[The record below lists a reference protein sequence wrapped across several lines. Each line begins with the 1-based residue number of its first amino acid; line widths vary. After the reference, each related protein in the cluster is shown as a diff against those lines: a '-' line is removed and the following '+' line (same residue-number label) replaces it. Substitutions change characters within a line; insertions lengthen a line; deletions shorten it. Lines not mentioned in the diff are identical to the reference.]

1 MTLSFLITYHNEG
14 VWLTECL
21 RSVIGQLRADD
32 EVIVYDDA
40 SDDPATDHLV
50 DDARVRSIRGAANVG
65 PARARNELLRASKG
79 THIHFHDADD
89 LCVEK
94 WRAGVERA
102 AVANV
107 DVVFTDVQSFD
118 EHGKR
123 WPHVMD
129 VAQLGKSG
137 DLLAFALRGGLLA
150 PAGTYRREVVE
161 QIGGYRADLWQSED
175 YDFHIR
181 LALARPTW
189 KVVPD
194 DLVLIR
200 RHAEQRSRD
209 KVDVWRC
216 AVDSLEGNADRFPAS
231 VYPHVAR
238 AATRAG
244 SELFAASAEA
254 AAERAFR
261 LAERFGGPKYER
273 AVMQTLTGM
282 VGALSAE
289 KIAAAYR
296 KLLPA
301 PFRVRMQ
308 RTAR

>member
-1 MTLSFLITYHNEG
+1 MKLSFLVTYHDEG
-14 VWLTECL
+14 AWLTECL
-21 RSVIGQLRADD
+21 RSVIGQLHADD
-32 EVIVYDDA
+32 EVIVYDDT
-40 SDDPATDHLV
+40 SDDPAVAHLV
-50 DDARVRSIRGAANVG
+50 DDTRVKAIRGATNIG
-65 PARARNELLRASKG
+65 PARARNELLRASTG

-89 LCVEK
+89 ICAEG
-94 WRAGVERA
+94 WREQVGRVA
-102 AVANV
+102 ADV
-107 DVVFTDVQSFD
+107 DIVFTDVQSFD
-118 EHGKR
+118 EDGTR

-129 VAQLGKSG
+129 VQRLATSG

-161 QIGGYRADLWQSED
+161 RVGGYRADLWQSED

-181 LALARPTW
+181 LALAHPTW

-200 RHAEQRSRD
+200 RHAEQRSRH
-209 KVDVWRC
+209 KLEVWRC
-216 AVDSLEGNADRFPAS
+216 AVDSLESNADRFPAS
-231 VYPHVAR
+231 AYPHVAW

-254 AAERAFR
+254 DADRAFR

-273 AVMQTLTGM
+273 AVMQKLTGI

-301 PFRVRMQ
+301 PFRMRMQ
-308 RTAR
+308 KTPR